1 MRKMQHL
8 HLVVIIVLCTT
19 QTFSSRPQDDP
30 TPLEVT
36 KESSDLTLEC
46 SKSED
51 EAENSK
57 DLTSKIKTKED
68 QIKRKTDL
76 PDTLSQE
83 SHGKT
88 HLDPFTKSKK
98 ENVQEKEIDVRTTEI
113 SEGSTKLQISGV
125 LSEASNDTPG
135 KSEGLKEALQKEE
148 KGEEGEERGV
158 LAKEKDA
165 WAVGV
170 QAIGGALTRAR
181 SSLISSIDRRGKE
194 MGRSFSS
201 GSFSSLESTLLSLA
215 FLTFA
220 VFLVDLVQDL
230 LNGTTSTSTGRKR
243 RSEKEDEERMT
254 DLIVLALSS
263 VDTLSFGADT
273 PDCGRKLLCHLN
285 RAGWHDGWLGTASN
299 YFVSLVFSILSSSTF
314 QDNLEAANFGREK
327 QDCTSRYPSCPS
339 VLGELLPSRK

>member
-1 MRKMQHL
+1 MQHL

-98 ENVQEKEIDVRTTEI
+98 EKVQEKEIDVRTTEI
-113 SEGSTKLQISGV
+113 SEGSTKLQISGG

-181 SSLISSIDRRGKE
+181 SSLISSIERRGKE

-201 GSFSSLESTLLSLA
+201 GSF
-215 FLTFA
+215 
-220 VFLVDLVQDL
+220 
-230 LNGTTSTSTGRKR
+230 N
-243 RSEKEDEERMT
+243 
-254 DLIVLALSS
+254 
-263 VDTLSFGADT
+263 T